1 MYPEPEMSLT
11 EALDIL
17 QKICPSELSKKA
29 LVRVQNCLTEKTRR
43 INELKTINDFLE
55 EYVTRTV
62 QPDDTR

>member
-1 MYPEPEMSLT
+1 MYPESEISLT

-17 QKICPSELSKKA
+17 QKVCTNTGSKKA
-29 LVRVQNCLTEKTRR
+29 LVRLRNCLMEKTKR

-62 QPDDTR
+62 QPRDTR